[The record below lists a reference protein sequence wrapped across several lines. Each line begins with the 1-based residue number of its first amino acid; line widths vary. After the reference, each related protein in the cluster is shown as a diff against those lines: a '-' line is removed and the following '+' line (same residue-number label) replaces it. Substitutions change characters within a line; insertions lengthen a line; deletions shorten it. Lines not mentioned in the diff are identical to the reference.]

1 MKRSSTVFVSG
12 DRRRGTRGT
21 ILVPCLMF
29 MTLLSILS
37 LSVLRVG
44 GISNVVSGV
53 LVEKSQTHLAAQS
66 GLDIAYARLADD
78 VGYSGEQCLPFRDSP
93 CCVDISVT
101 ALEDSE
107 FEILSRGA
115 LGDSET
121 LIRATARAGSWISHY
136 PLYVGRN
143 LELKGKSTV
152 IGDVFVNTI
161 VSGASTAF
169 IHGNLYLTGEREIQM
184 SIDGY
189 PSTIDGYRVPVVVR
203 DVFVNTPPV
212 DVSIFTLSNLREMA
226 VQSGQVFSGTH
237 HFTALDFD
245 GVVFIEG
252 CQSKVYFED
261 VTISGL
267 LVCDDSTE
275 VRVEQGFFKIHC
287 RDDIC
292 ANVAI
297 LAPHSSLRVNPDGLI
312 DMYGLTYF
320 ESADFQGSGTFTG
333 PVVIV
338 NDMIAFPNSYL
349 CCQLPSDMKEFSNAG
364 VVWNEQRLVELSY
377 EEY

>member
-1 MKRSSTVFVSG
+1 MRPSPG
-12 DRRRGTRGT
+12 DSVPGERFIDVRGA

-29 MTLLSILS
+29 VTLLSILS

-44 GISNVVSGV
+44 GLSNVVSGV
-53 LVEKSQTHLAAQS
+53 LVEKSQSHLAAQS
-66 GLDIAYARLADD
+66 GLDIAYGRLALD
-78 VGYSGEQCLPFRDSP
+78 VNYSGEECLPFRDSS
-93 CCVDISVT
+93 CVVDISLT

-115 LGDSET
+115 SGGSES
-121 LIRATARAGSWISHY
+121 LIRATARAGSWISQY

-143 LELKGKSTV
+143 LELKGKSMV
-152 IGDVFVNTI
+152 IGDVFVNNI

-169 IHGNLYLTGEREIQM
+169 IHGNLYLTGERDIQM

-189 PSTIDGYRVPVVVR
+189 PSTIDGYSVPVVVR
-203 DVFVNTPPV
+203 EVYADTPPI
-212 DVSIFTLSNLREMA
+212 DVSIFTLNNLREMA
-226 VQSGQVFSGTH
+226 VQSGQVFSGTQ
-237 HFTALDFD
+237 HFTNLDFS

-292 ANVAI
+292 ANVAL

-320 ESADFQGSGTFTG
+320 DNADFQGSGTFTG

-377 EEY
+377 EEF